1 MNGSGLADGSLY
13 MPLFNR
19 DRQTSPDDFLI
30 AARSQD
36 VVEGVMIK
44 VKVGGRAVILTR
56 FNGRLFAIDALCPHA
71 AADLAGGSLRSWQL
85 CCHEH
90 DYCFDIRTG
99 RIVWPEDEVYR
110 LRRYEADEQEG
121 NIRVRLFPI

>member
-1 MNGSGLADGSLY
+1 
-13 MPLFNR
+13 MPLFGR
-19 DRQTSPDDFLI
+19 DRSVNSDEFVH

-36 VVEGVMIK
+36 VREGEMTKIK
-44 VKVGGRAVILTR
+44 IGGRPLILTR
-56 FNGRLFAIDALCPHA
+56 FDGRLYAIDARCPHA
-71 AADLAGGSLRSWQL
+71 AADLTAGSLRSWQL

-110 LRRYEADEQEG
+110 LRRYETVEQEG
-121 NIRVRLFPI
+121 DIRVRLSPTQ